1 MFSGTLNP
9 LTLVG
14 KPCLVNSTP
23 PNSFNCWNLVE
34 YVRDQCFDL
43 KTPLIISFDDQ
54 KDPEGTIKK
63 LLETNALAQW
73 RLIQWNYYMGDVA
86 LLSTKD
92 KNNPN
97 HVGVFIK
104 PNIIMH
110 ATNSTVMCN
119 SVTVIKRAYKSLQVY
134 RWPSVIS

>member
-14 KPCLVNSTP
+14 KPCLVNSKP

-34 YVRDQCFDL
+34 YVRDKCFDL
-43 KTPLIISFDDQ
+43 KTPLIISFNDQ
-54 KDPEGTIKK
+54 MDPEGTIKR
-63 LLETNALAQW
+63 LLETDALAQW
-73 RLIQWNYYMGDVA
+73 SLIRRNYYEGDVT
-86 LLSTKD
+86 LLSTRD
-92 KNNPN
+92 KNNLN

-104 PNIIMH
+104 PDLIMH

-119 SVTVIKRAYKSLQVY
+119 SVAVLKRAYKSLQVY